1 MNRNIH
7 NFFKVI
13 SMTFSFLFTTAFANG
28 LAPDSIDGSVITYTE
43 PGSTETATFS
53 NDGIVYGDKEGEW
66 TYFIYEK
73 ISDNVGQVTYTF
85 SNAPN
90 PQPEVETLTF
100 TSANGGTYD
109 GVEYTDSTKIA
120 QIDQYSGQFSIT
132 FSSSSDNSTNGQTGS
147 GSTAPESLD
156 GWVLRLEIDAADG
169 EDVDILS
176 FATGQVTESDE
187 EDGTSEQMGAYNYEK
202 TTESQVT
209 VTFYKVE
216 SGGAPTI
223 LTLNF
228 TSSTGQ
234 YDDFVNLDSALV
246 DSSFEPT
253 DVSGQYRDL
262 IGSGT
267 LTFSVMSQPGTD
279 QTTNIDRTGSGG
291 ETQGGGSQTG
301 GVDYFAPDSLEGWT
315 IKTRLVHSDGEYVDS
330 ILSFSSDP
338 NLASPT
344 VKIYQE
350 GDPLKFPS
358 YTLEKKGT
366 SALEIT
372 IDDTDSASNVLTL
385 NFSDSTSGTGTFD
398 DYANFSEAPDGSFEA
413 TSTPGLY
420 KDLIGSGDIT
430 FSVLSDANGE
440 VSTSSY
446 TPKSMAGLTI
456 KGSISHN
463 DGISSPMIILSFDD
477 QAGVTESE
485 EGVEGSQSYQYGE
498 SRSDSSSIAIRLYK
512 TGGVL
517 LGSGSEYSFDELVL
531 NFDSPT
537 SGSGKYVDYEILEPS
552 QVGSGFEA
560 TDTPNFYKDLVGSG
574 DFTFSVVSGS
584 GEVGQGAWNS
594 TDEGLTSGPNTGGED
609 NQMGPKIEWLPPE
622 EVESF
627 VYAWIG
633 DQPKLQNAKIMM
645 AEKLFDAKDQNRFI
659 YHVDLDNGFRLIFD
673 SNQDFVHAESSD
685 EFAYVEEESLAL
697 DALPTLVS
705 DTLKNS
711 YPDYTIIEVE
721 KEFAF
726 DSEPDASGERKFIY
740 IAVIEKEGEKL
751 EVNLDGNGS
760 IVLTIDF
767 FESEFEQNQWKPVE
781 LPQTAKDYLA
791 TNYKD
796 GDFPIGYF
804 VEERPTGQGK
814 ELVAILDNGV
824 EVIFDEIGGSPRE
837 MDPWKMLEENLDA
850 GLKFDSSRSSWGD
863 ARADFASAGSYVH
876 IQKVEDGDS
885 DSDDSTEYAPMQ
897 QGMLYRISLVRQEV
911 DSNATPEL
919 DQLNLSDGNL
929 VAGTKV
935 NLTFSYE
942 MSPPRYLIVS
952 GANVTGFKHRLSDF
966 DQPGSFTI
974 QAETV
979 APVAS
984 ASNPS
989 GLVSSTFGITVEMG
1003 GERFYEGSIFVTN
1016 VVGLDVGAAEN
1027 SLPWDPV
1034 ASFNLNGLSGT
1045 ETAVSAFLPRRMLM
1059 DQFQIFDPNEVK
1071 AAIVDNNG
1079 TLAYI
1084 AGSIDPSEEDG
1095 SEVGYNFSRTPYK
1108 GHEPR
1113 MEDPAMYLDP
1123 SNMEGS
1129 EYLLDDSEFGI
1140 SDATTN
1146 ATETNQ
1152 GNDAQS
1158 DQTEGGI
1165 AASKFDFD
1173 GDQFANSL
1181 LKISFT
1187 ASNFPGDVQIGDP
1200 FIDPY
1205 AALNESDF
1213 GTVSG
1218 TVLTDTDGTIAEYD
1232 VWFVKVPEAG
1242 QDRYSG
1248 EPVFFNFERGENG
1261 AYTAKLPAGSYY
1273 AEAFGFDP
1281 ETGTPYKPEFA
1292 LENGSERV
1300 FEITSSDDSL
1310 THNFTLEAEYRMSFE
1325 FIPLTGSVSKD
1336 SIGPIQDVFFD
1347 LFPVE
1352 NGARVTDYPVAS
1364 FGVDREGNV
1373 RGEAPAGTFEVEVFS
1388 PDNSLRLDSA
1398 LTITIPSDVPSHALG
1413 SIELSERSMVSVGG
1427 SFADSSSNPIWADVI
1442 FVNPNDLEE
1451 QFWPMWDD
1459 SAQNLQDGEFAVKIP
1474 EGDYLVLAERFDGM
1488 FVSKFY
1494 DGDSNGSADVLTID
1508 ANFNQSIDF
1517 VLESRPSAT
1526 INIKLLDSNTSLPV
1540 KYAWFDFFDAED
1552 EFGPIIF
1559 PEVNVDFEDPSFD
1572 GSYTLKVPGG
1582 TYKFSVGADRY
1593 ENMFRILD
1601 ESGSETWSKNTTW
1614 EDGSKIILVDGNVTD
1629 LGSVSMSAFE
1639 KSEADLYGFDWMD
1652 EGTQI
1657 SGSTI
1662 KGNVKTATGS
1672 KGSVVPKARIIAH
1685 TDDYLFWFDHTISR
1699 SDGSFEIS
1707 NLPEGNW
1714 MVFAEP
1720 PYDSESFRGF
1730 RESSP
1735 IQVPLPEDNGSSY
1748 DLILQGSNVS
1758 GRILFPKREVKTGE
1772 NQNNALA
1779 HAFVWAFRDE
1789 DKDGEPDYDAAIL
1802 NGEDQLSE
1810 AFGETD
1816 EDGFFSFYLEDA
1828 GSYSLRIEMPG
1839 ELSALAPAPIQFSL
1853 KNPADVLKLGN
1864 AIKIDWESKVKAT
1877 SFDIERKSSTESSYQ
1892 SLFSSDANSTG
1903 PDKPSAGSKT
1913 FVDSTVVTGETYSYR
1928 VVAETS
1934 SGKVTLDSTTVRV
1947 SKPMIFLAPP
1957 SKTIS
1962 GRVVDANNTI
1972 ISGAEVVAWREEGEG
1987 WSSTFTGDDGT
1998 YELTGGPGKWEIT
2011 VYRPYDN
2018 EVDWVYDNAPERF
2031 FFKQDASKESKT
2043 INFTVSRLGLAGGKV
2058 KGSIAI
2064 PTGKTGADLA
2074 QYVFVDVFDPEGRGN
2089 WSNPDAS
2096 GNFEIPVEPGAYE
2109 LSIWVAPELTGF
2121 GSPEFQ
2127 IVRVGSTTVD
2137 IGELQLTSRNQ
2148 SLTGTVTTN
2157 TGKALPNVEVWAWS
2171 NQGGWVSD
2179 FTNVSGEYT
2188 LAVSPGKWEI
2198 GYDLPMPA
2206 DGSEP
2211 PYLPEP
2217 PKRVQLKQNDSSKS
2231 INFTAKEAG
2240 AQVSGTVYGPN
2251 GGPVSDLNGWVYAR
2265 EYSPNA
2271 AEDEFYDIVA
2281 EVPLSSRGTFSFPG
2295 VAGEYIVGLWL
2306 PPGSGYVNPE
2316 EKYYNVSDTN
2326 GVTTLTD
2333 YNQTVQNEVSFS
2345 LTANDATV
2353 SGAFT
2358 LNANAATG
2366 LTGEVY
2372 AISTDGEGWQSAP
2385 IEDNGTYSML
2395 LSPGSWTLDYYI
2407 DSDSQS
2413 RNIPKYPAETYIV
2426 TALKSSTVTQNF
2438 VLATATASISG
2449 SVKYDANGT
2458 SVTDSTL
2465 YVWASREG
2473 TESIDEH
2480 WNEVET
2486 DANGSFVIP
2495 VLPGGTYEV
2504 GAILSKD
2511 LRDRGYLDSTIVE
2524 VDLSSSNVTDLNL
2537 TILIPSNSNFISG
2550 AVKDATGN
2558 AVEGADVYAWADDGR
2573 EVSGTSLSDG
2583 TFSLPVSPGTVWHVG
2598 AEFSIFDDNGTE
2610 SFFFTKVEAD
2620 ADLNSAASQS
2630 DLSLMVEAPDFELPE
2645 GSSITFDPTVD
2656 FVTKLPDG
2664 TELTIPGG
2672 AANVASDVTSVRLV
2686 VTPTAKG
2693 LSKSSTE
2700 KPADYGYSVDLFDS
2714 SGKTV
2719 EGNFKKDVILSVKVD
2734 VNASRANGMDV
2745 ENIEGMYYSTTK
2757 DAWDKAKTSTWD
2769 LNSSTLTMTTDH
2781 FTTFAPV
2788 SSPDVSD
2795 LAEGLAKVDASAS
2808 GDWYSSTW
2816 FGYFYDASSD
2826 WIYHSDLG
2834 WLYVKKDSN
2843 GNFWFYDSKIGWFW
2857 TGSTYYDVSQSKY
2870 FVYSSTESSWL
2881 YFKVVDGV
2889 RKFYDYSDQT
2899 WLTPDSN

>member
-1 MNRNIH
+1 
-7 NFFKVI
+7 
-13 SMTFSFLFTTAFANG
+13 
-28 LAPDSIDGSVITYTE
+28 
-43 PGSTETATFS
+43 
-53 NDGIVYGDKEGEW
+53 
-66 TYFIYEK
+66 
-73 ISDNVGQVTYTF
+73 
-85 SNAPN
+85 
-90 PQPEVETLTF
+90 
-100 TSANGGTYD
+100 
-109 GVEYTDSTKIA
+109 
-120 QIDQYSGQFSIT
+120 
-132 FSSSSDNSTNGQTGS
+132 
-147 GSTAPESLD
+147 
-156 GWVLRLEIDAADG
+156 
-169 EDVDILS
+169 
-176 FATGQVTESDE
+176 
-187 EDGTSEQMGAYNYEK
+187 
-202 TTESQVT
+202 
-209 VTFYKVE
+209 
-216 SGGAPTI
+216 
-223 LTLNF
+223 
-228 TSSTGQ
+228 
-234 YDDFVNLDSALV
+234 
-246 DSSFEPT
+246 
-253 DVSGQYRDL
+253 
-262 IGSGT
+262 
-267 LTFSVMSQPGTD
+267 
-279 QTTNIDRTGSGG
+279 
-291 ETQGGGSQTG
+291 
-301 GVDYFAPDSLEGWT
+301 
-315 IKTRLVHSDGEYVDS
+315 
-330 ILSFSSDP
+330 
-338 NLASPT
+338 
-344 VKIYQE
+344 
-350 GDPLKFPS
+350 
-358 YTLEKKGT
+358 
-366 SALEIT
+366 
-372 IDDTDSASNVLTL
+372 
-385 NFSDSTSGTGTFD
+385 
-398 DYANFSEAPDGSFEA
+398 
-413 TSTPGLY
+413 
-420 KDLIGSGDIT
+420 
-430 FSVLSDANGE
+430 
-440 VSTSSY
+440 
-446 TPKSMAGLTI
+446 
-456 KGSISHN
+456 
-463 DGISSPMIILSFDD
+463 
-477 QAGVTESE
+477 
-485 EGVEGSQSYQYGE
+485 
-498 SRSDSSSIAIRLYK
+498 
-512 TGGVL
+512 
-517 LGSGSEYSFDELVL
+517 
-531 NFDSPT
+531 
-537 SGSGKYVDYEILEPS
+537 
-552 QVGSGFEA
+552 
-560 TDTPNFYKDLVGSG
+560 
-574 DFTFSVVSGS
+574 
-584 GEVGQGAWNS
+584 
-594 TDEGLTSGPNTGGED
+594 
-609 NQMGPKIEWLPPE
+609 
-622 EVESF
+622 
-627 VYAWIG
+627 
-633 DQPKLQNAKIMM
+633 
-645 AEKLFDAKDQNRFI
+645 
-659 YHVDLDNGFRLIFD
+659 
-673 SNQDFVHAESSD
+673 
-685 EFAYVEEESLAL
+685 
-697 DALPTLVS
+697 
-705 DTLKNS
+705 
-711 YPDYTIIEVE
+711 
-721 KEFAF
+721 
-726 DSEPDASGERKFIY
+726 
-740 IAVIEKEGEKL
+740 
-751 EVNLDGNGS
+751 
-760 IVLTIDF
+760 
-767 FESEFEQNQWKPVE
+767 
-781 LPQTAKDYLA
+781 
-791 TNYKD
+791 
-796 GDFPIGYF
+796 
-804 VEERPTGQGK
+804 
-814 ELVAILDNGV
+814 
-824 EVIFDEIGGSPRE
+824 
-837 MDPWKMLEENLDA
+837 MLEENLDA

-876 IQKVEDGDS
+876 IQEVENDDS
-885 DSDDSTEYAPMQ
+885 DSDDSSTEYAPMQ
-897 QGMLYRISLVRQEV
+897 QGMLYRISLVSQEV
-911 DSNATPEL
+911 DSNATPGLSQL
-919 DQLNLSDGNL
+919 DLSSGNL
-929 VAGTKV
+929 AAGTKLS
-935 NLTFSYE
+935 LTFTYE

-952 GANVTGFKHRLSDF
+952 GANVTGFKHRLSDW

-979 APVAS
+979 SPVAS

-1071 AAIVDNNG
+1071 AAVVDNNG
-1079 TLAYI
+1079 TLSYI
-1084 AGSIDPSEEDG
+1084 AGSIDPGEEDG

-1113 MEDPAMYLDP
+1113 TEDPAMYFDP
-1123 SNMEGS
+1123 TTVEGA

-1140 SDATTN
+1140 TDSSETQTN
-1146 ATETNQ
+1146 TD
-1152 GNDAQS
+1152 GGDDGQS
-1158 DQTEGGI
+1158 DQSEGGI

-1181 LKISFT
+1181 LNISFT

-1200 FIDPY
+1200 FVDPY

-1213 GTVSG
+1213 GTVQG
-1218 TVLTDTDGTIAEYD
+1218 TVLTDAGGTISEYD
-1232 VWFVKVPEAG
+1232 VWFVNVPEAG

-1261 AYTAKLPAGSYY
+1261 TYTAKLPAGSYY

-1292 LENGSERV
+1292 LENGSDKV
-1300 FEITSSDDSL
+1300 FQISGSDSNL
-1310 THNFTLEAEYRMSFE
+1310 THNFSLEAEYRMSFE

-1336 SIGPIQDVFFD
+1336 STGPIQDVFFD

-1388 PDNSLRLDSA
+1388 PDNSLRLASS
-1398 LTITIPSDVPSHALG
+1398 LTITIPNDVTSHDVGA
-1413 SIELSERSMVSVGG
+1413 IALSEQSMFSVRG
-1427 SFADSSSNPIWADVI
+1427 SFADTSGNPIWADVI
-1442 FVNPNDLEE
+1442 FVNPDDLEE
-1451 QFWPMWDD
+1451 EFWPMWDD
-1459 SAQNLQDGEFAVKIP
+1459 SIEDLQDGEFAVKIP
-1474 EGDYLVLAERFDGM
+1474 EGEYLVLAERFDGM
-1488 FVSKFY
+1488 FVSKFL
-1494 DGDSNGSADVLTID
+1494 DGDSNGSADALTID
-1508 ANFNQSIDF
+1508 ADFNQSIDF
-1517 VLESRPSAT
+1517 VLASRPSAT
-1526 INIKLLDSNTSLPV
+1526 INIKLIDANTSDPV

-1572 GSYTLKVPGG
+1572 GNYTLKVPGG
-1582 TYKFSVGADRY
+1582 TYKFSIGADRY

-1601 ESGSETWSKNTTW
+1601 ESGTETWSKDSTW
-1614 EDGSKIILVDGNVTD
+1614 DDGSKIILVDGNVTE

-1639 KSEADLYGFDWMD
+1639 KSDADLYGFDWMD

-1657 SGSTI
+1657 SGSSI
-1662 KGNVKTATGS
+1662 KGSVKTALGT

-1699 SDGSFEIS
+1699 SNGSFEIS

-1730 RESSP
+1730 RESTP
-1735 IQVPLPEDNGSSY
+1735 IQVSLPEDNGSSY

-1779 HAFVWAFRDE
+1779 NAFVWAFRDE

-1802 NGEDQLSE
+1802 SGEDQLSE

-1816 EDGFFSFYLEDA
+1816 DDGFFSFYLEDA

-1853 KNPADVLKLGN
+1853 KNPADNLKLGN
-1864 AIKIDWESKVKAT
+1864 AIKIDWESKVNAT

-1892 SLFSSDANSTG
+1892 SLFSSDANNTG
-1903 PDKPSAGSKT
+1903 PDKPTAGSKT
-1913 FVDSTVVTGETYSYR
+1913 FVDATVVTGETYSYR

-1934 SGKVTLDSTTVRV
+1934 SGKVTLDSTNVRV

-1962 GRVVDANNTI
+1962 GRVVDSNNTL

-1987 WSSTFTGDDGT
+1987 WSSAFTGDDGT

-2011 VYRPYDN
+2011 VYRPYDTK
-2018 EVDWVYDNAPERF
+2018 VDWVYDDAPERF
-2031 FFKQDASKESKT
+2031 SFKQDESKESKT
-2043 INFTVSRLGLAGGKV
+2043 INFTVSTLGLAGGKV

-2064 PTGKTGADLA
+2064 PTGKTGTDLA
-2074 QYVFVDVFDPEGRGN
+2074 QYVFIDVFDPEGRGN
-2089 WSNPDAS
+2089 WSNPDSS
-2096 GNFEIPVEPGAYE
+2096 GNFEIPVEPGEYE
-2109 LSIWVAPELTGF
+2109 VSIWVAPELTGL

-2127 IVRVGSTTVD
+2127 IVRVGNSTVD

-2148 SLTGTVTTN
+2148 SLTGTVLTD

-2179 FTNVSGEYT
+2179 FTNVNGEYT

-2265 EYSPNA
+2265 EYSPSGD
-2271 AEDEFYDIVA
+2271 EDEFYDFVA
-2281 EVPLSSRGTFSFPG
+2281 EVPLSSMGTFSFPG

-2316 EKYYNVSDTN
+2316 EKYYNIAVAN

-2333 YNQTVQNEVSFS
+2333 YNQTAQNEASFS

-2353 SGAFT
+2353 SGSFT
-2358 LNANAATG
+2358 LNANTATG

-2407 DSDSQS
+2407 ESDSQS

-2426 TALKSSTVTQNF
+2426 TAVKSSTVTQNF

-2449 SVKYDANGT
+2449 SVKYDANDT
-2458 SVTDSTL
+2458 AVTDSTL

-2473 TESIDEH
+2473 SESIDEH

-2511 LRDRGYLDSTIVE
+2511 LRDQGYLDSLIVE
-2524 VDLSSSNVTDLNL
+2524 VDLSSSNVSDLNL
-2537 TILIPSNSNFISG
+2537 TILKPSDTNFISG
-2550 AVKDATGN
+2550 TVTDANGS
-2558 AVEGADVYAWADDGR
+2558 AVEGADVYAWDDDGR

-2583 TFSLPVSPGTVWHVG
+2583 TFSLPVSPDTVWHVG
-2598 AEFSIFDDNGTE
+2598 AEYSIFDDNGTE
-2610 SFFFTKVEAD
+2610 TFFFTEVEVD
-2620 ADLNSAASQS
+2620 ADLNSNASKS
-2630 DLSLMVEAPDFELPE
+2630 DLSLVVEAPDFELPE
-2645 GSSITFDPTVD
+2645 GSSITFDPTID

-2734 VNASRANGMDV
+2734 VNASRENGMDV

-2795 LAEGLAKVDASAS
+2795 LSEGLAKVDASAS

-2826 WIYHSDLG
+2826 WIYHNDLG
-2834 WLYVKKDSN
+2834 WLYVQKDSSD
-2843 GNFWFYDSKIGWFW
+2843 NFWFYDSNIGWFW
-2857 TGSTYYDVSQSKY
+2857 TGSTYYDVSQSKS
-2870 FVYSSTESSWL
+2870 FIYSSTEASWL

-2889 RKFYDYSDQT
+2889 RTFYDYTDQT
-2899 WLTPDSN
+2899 WLTPDSNQFYTEFRIQFISLLILL